1 MLIIKEKD
9 NIKVV
14 LKINSKENENL
25 ETLKNRI
32 NNIASDFNIFLD
44 LDIKIDDLITNNEIR
59 IEYYSKA
66 NANEVIG
73 KNYLN
78 FLDKFLDISCEDGVK
93 TIPME

>member
-1 MLIIKEKD
+1 MLILKEKD
-9 NIKVV
+9 NVKVV

-32 NNIASDFNIFLD
+32 NNITSDFNIFLN
-44 LDIKIDDLITNNEIR
+44 LDIKIDDLIPNNEIK

-66 NANEVIG
+66 NVDEIIG
-73 KNYLN
+73 DNYLN
-78 FLDKFLDISCEDGVK
+78 FLDSFIELGYETGIN